1 MSLFNQL
8 GNNKPTDRQT
18 GNQYTN
24 PQAALNQLRSD
35 PRSYLQN
42 SGYSIPDNLNDP
54 QQIINH
60 LLSSGQVPQA
70 RYSQALQFLRRGH

>member
-8 GNNKPTDRQT
+8 GNNKPTE
-18 GNQYTN
+18 NQNTN

-35 PRSYLQN
+35 PRSFLQRA
-42 SGYSIPDNLNDP
+42 GLSIPENLTDP

-70 RYSQALQFLRRGH
+70 RYSQALQMLRRGR